1 MPRLTEPRYLLSNLP
16 DLANGL
22 GRTMMRD
29 ADDEDYAAAA

>member
-1 MPRLTEPRYLLSNLP
+1 MPRLTEPRYLLSNR
-16 DLANGL
+16 L